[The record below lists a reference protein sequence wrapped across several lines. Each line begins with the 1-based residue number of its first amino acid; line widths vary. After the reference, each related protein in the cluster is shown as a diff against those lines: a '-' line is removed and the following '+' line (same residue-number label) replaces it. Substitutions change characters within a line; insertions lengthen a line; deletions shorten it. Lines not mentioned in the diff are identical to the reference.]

1 LFQLLFFLRGSFSLS
16 AMTPKTNKHGGDMRS
31 NTVVSKR
38 TNVVVCDP
46 CPLIFSGLQ
55 KNFED
60 DHRIRFVGESPN
72 LRALRQKIAAGGVN
86 IALVDWSMVAWH
98 DHECI
103 QLVQEICAHALLV
116 LLGMTE
122 TTRDRK
128 RALEFGARGIISKR
142 SSAHQVKKALHRVSD
157 GGIWLEKSAAE
168 TLLDHVFLPPSGPQ
182 DELRR
187 IELLTRR
194 EREVIALVCRSL
206 RNKEIASALFIS
218 ESTVWHHLTSI
229 FGKLHVGD
237 RVSLVTFAFRH
248 DLSSYMDHPA
258 NSKPQPIALPASHA
272 RSLGA
277 AAEPE
282 SPLPQETVRA
292 ERIA

>member
-1 LFQLLFFLRGSFSLS
+1 
-16 AMTPKTNKHGGDMRS
+16 MRS
-31 NTVVSKR
+31 STIISKR

-60 DHRIRFVGESPN
+60 DHRIRLVGETPN
-72 LRALRQKIAAGGVN
+72 LRALRQVIAAGGVN
-86 IALVDWSMVAWH
+86 IALIDWSMVAWH
-98 DHECI
+98 DHECMK
-103 QLVQEICAHALLV
+103 LVQEICGHALVV
-116 LLGMTE
+116 LLGMSE
-122 TTRDRK
+122 STRDRK
-128 RALEFGARGIISKR
+128 RALDFGARGIISKR
-142 SSAHQVKKALHRVSD
+142 SSAHQVRKALHRVSE

-229 FGKLHVGD
+229 FGKLQVAD

-248 DLSSYMDHPA
+248 DLSSYVDSPS
-258 NSKPQPIALPASHA
+258 NNKPQPVVPMTPRTRGLDGAGSDSPRLQQIA
-272 RSLGA
+272 
-277 AAEPE
+277 
-282 SPLPQETVRA
+282 RA